1 MIVPVGTSATQ
12 MTLSLVK
19 EQPIVDVEPVDSVKR
34 FFKKILR
41 NISFAINKD
50 WSAKK
55 WGGYSMMIL
64 AK

>member
-1 MIVPVGTSATQ
+1 MVEWALKDTGFSIVDWLYTKPETD
-12 MTLSLVK
+12 LVK
-19 EQPIVDVEPVDSVKR
+19 TRSVKKR
-34 FFKKILR
+34 IKQILR

-50 WSAKK
+50 LSAKL